1 MNLSALEAMG
11 VEDVRAYQLRHCSP
25 KLTTDDA
32 GDDGGDDG
40 GGGDGEPRDCSAPIA
55 GRHRRAQSSAPL
67 YTPCCAPRIWHF
79 VVTGIPAA
87 IIESPASNLLH
98 LSSHRKVSNHMPC
111 LNSAF
116 AVLLD
121 HAHAHADDRS
131 GSMRT
136 QQQYNHAERLEAWR
150 RTG

>member
-32 GDDGGDDG
+32 GDDGGG
-40 GGGDGEPRDCSAPIA
+40 EGDPRDCSAPMT
-55 GRHRRAQSSAPL
+55 GRHRRAQSGAPL

-79 VVTGIPAA
+79 IVTGILAA
-87 IIESPASNLLH
+87 IIDSPASNLLH
-98 LSSHRKVSNHMPC
+98 LSTHRKVFNHMPC

-116 AVLLD
+116 AVFLV
-121 HAHAHADDRS
+121 RPEEEET
-131 GSMRT
+131 R
-136 QQQYNHAERLEAWR
+136 AEQLAEEEWR
-150 RTG
+150 PVQCE